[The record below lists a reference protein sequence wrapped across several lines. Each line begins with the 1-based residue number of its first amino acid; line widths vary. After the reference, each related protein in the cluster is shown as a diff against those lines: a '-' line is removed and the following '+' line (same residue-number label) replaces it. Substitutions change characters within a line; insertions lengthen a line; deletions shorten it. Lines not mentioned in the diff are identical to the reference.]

1 MAKILIVDDSL
12 LLRNIIKN
20 QLSANGYEIV
30 GEAKNGEEAVKM
42 YQSLSPDVVTMDIT
56 MDGMNGLE
64 AAEKILSGDTSA
76 KIIMVSALGEDEIMS
91 KAIRL
96 GVKDFIVKP
105 FVPERLIS
113 AVKKVV
119 SK

>member
-1 MAKILIVDDSL
+1 MATVLVVDDSL

-20 QLSANGYEIV
+20 QLSAQGYEII
-30 GEAKNGEEAVKM
+30 GEAKNGEEAVK
-42 YQSLSPDVVTMDIT
+42 LFKEKNPDIVTMDIT
-56 MDGMNGLE
+56 MDGMNGLD
-64 AAEKILSGDTSA
+64 AAKEILTNDASA

-91 KAIRL
+91 KAIKL

-113 AVKKVV
+113 AVKKVAN
-119 SK
+119 

>member
-20 QLSANGYEIV
+20 ELSFQGHEIV
-30 GEAKNGEEAVKM
+30 AEAKNGEEAVEFFRKDK
-42 YQSLSPDVVTMDIT
+42 PDLITMDIT

-64 AAEKILSGDTSA
+64 AAEVILKEDPQA
-76 KIIMVSALGEDEIMS
+76 KIIMVSALGEDELIS
-91 KAIRL
+91 KAVKM

-105 FVPERLIS
+105 FVPERLIN
-113 AVKKVV
+113 AVKKAL
-119 SK
+119 S

>member
-1 MAKILIVDDSL
+1 MSKVLIVDDSL

-20 QLSANGYEIV
+20 QLSAQGYEII
-30 GEAKNGEEAVKM
+30 GEAKNGEEAIAM
-42 YQSLSPDVVTMDIT
+42 YKSKKPDIVTMDIT
-56 MDGMNGLE
+56 MDGMNGLD
-64 AAEKILSGDTSA
+64 AAKEILAQDASA

-105 FVPERLIS
+105 FVPDRLIS
-113 AVKKVV
+113 AVKKVT
-119 SK
+119 S